1 MQAIQNMYIRNG
13 ALVII
18 SRVKTIGKFFKQQIF
33 SIRVQLFLILCLFAL
48 VPVLFLDIYI
58 QFMSVNQQV
67 QAQADLQQYQC
78 NVLATQL
85 SQMNY
90 LETENTEQTSDISE
104 NDRNVIE
111 SQIDLLADVF
121 DGRIVI
127 VNRAFRVIKDTYRLD
142 QGKYQI
148 GENVIKCYK
157 GKNTYQYCEEKG
169 YMEFTLPIYDASMQ
183 QVNGV
188 LLATTSTQRIMDV
201 AEKSHKS
208 MQVMGII
215 SCILLI
221 ILAFILSW
229 LFMRPFLNLIQEM
242 NQTSIRMEPV
252 TIPNNLET
260 AQIAQTYNEILV
272 RLKHM
277 DESRQE
283 FVSNVSHEL
292 KTPITSV
299 RVLADTLLSM
309 GDVPPEMYQDFLSDI
324 SREIDREGT
333 IIEDLLAMV
342 RLEQTGAELEVAPGN
357 INELL
362 ERVLKRLRPIAAE
375 REIEVYLESFRPVIA
390 DIDEVKLERAF
401 TNLVENA
408 IKYNNDGGW
417 VRVSLNADHNY
428 FYVKIVDNGVGIPE
442 DAVDKIFERFYRV
455 DKARSRNT
463 GGTGLG
469 LSITRTIIRLHRGVI
484 KVHSEYG
491 SGTTFHIRIPLNYM
505 K

>member
-1 MQAIQNMYIRNG
+1 M
-13 ALVII
+13 
-18 SRVKTIGKFFKQQIF
+18 
-33 SIRVQLFLILCLFAL
+33 
-48 VPVLFLDIYI
+48 
-58 QFMSVNQQV
+58 
-67 QAQADLQQYQC
+67 
-78 NVLATQL
+78 
-85 SQMNY
+85 
-90 LETENTEQTSDISE
+90 
-104 NDRNVIE
+104 
-111 SQIDLLADVF
+111 
-121 DGRIVI
+121 
-127 VNRAFRVIKDTYRLD
+127 
-142 QGKYQI
+142 
-148 GENVIKCYK
+148 
-157 GKNTYQYCEEKG
+157 
-169 YMEFTLPIYDASMQ
+169 
-183 QVNGV
+183 
-188 LLATTSTQRIMDV
+188 
-201 AEKSHKS
+201 
-208 MQVMGII
+208 
-215 SCILLI
+215 
-221 ILAFILSW
+221 
-229 LFMRPFLNLIQEM
+229 NLIQEM
-242 NQTSIRMEPV
+242 NKTSVKMEPV
-252 TIPNNLET
+252 TVPNNVET

-292 KTPITSV
+292 KTPITSI

-309 GDVPPEMYQDFLSDI
+309 GDAPPEMYRDFLSDI

-342 RLEQTGAELEVAPGN
+342 RLEQTGAELEVTPIN

-390 DIDEVKLERAF
+390 DVDEVKLERAF

-469 LSITRTIIRLHRGVI
+469 LSITRTIIRLHHGVV

-491 SGTTFHIRIPLNYM
+491 SGTTFHIRIPLNYIG
-505 K
+505 